1 MAKDGEPYLEAYK
14 RACPDRFAR
23 SNPSRKKY
31 QDDVARKLA
40 NRPEVKKYVEE
51 IKAKITAK
59 EEELSDKELTDEILS
74 RRKFLAYQ
82 TKIIKHFV
90 EKDPEEYTPSMYQA
104 AMRFVTEL
112 FKIEQLEEWRRAE
125 EERRRADEEKRLQ
138 MEETKRIYVN
148 FFDDLPKDEK
158 TDVS

>member
-1 MAKDGEPYLEAYK
+1 MAKKGEPYLEAYK

-23 SNPSRKKY
+23 SNPTRKRY

-51 IKAKITAK
+51 IKAKIAAK
-59 EEELSDKELTDEILS
+59 EKELSEQALTEEIIS
-74 RRKFLAYQ
+74 RQQFLAYQ
-82 TKIIKHFV
+82 VKIIKHFV

-112 FKIEQLEEWRRAE
+112 FKIEQLEEWKRGE
-125 EERRRADEEKRLQ
+125 EERKRADEEKRLQ
-138 MEETKRIYVN
+138 MEETKRIYIN

-158 TDVS
+158 ADVS